1 MLMMLMLADLV
12 PLYKKQ
18 AELMLMFG
26 CLEHLPSESP
36 PDADE
41 FGAEAARLRLMMF
54 ACLGHLPKRESS
66 RC

>member
-36 PDADE
+36 PDADDA
-41 FGAEAARLRLMMF
+41 G
-54 ACLGHLPKRESS
+54 
-66 RC
+66 